1 MDIELLKEEFDK
13 TGCKA
18 EIEIGFISFLKTVTY
33 EFFHNHSQIII
44 KNANK

>member
-1 MDIELLKEEFDK
+1 MAIELLKEEFYK

-18 EIEIGFISFLKTVTY
+18 ANGDKIYKFLKTVTY